1 MSFLLELG
9 IIAGSALAFS
19 LIMWRMHL
27 PVALGQLVAGMV
39 IGPFGLKLITD
50 LATIQQRAEVG
61 IVLLLFV
68 VGLELDPGQLRAMGA
83 KLLVFVSTEFSCS
96 FLAGFATGLLLGW
109 SSAESLVL
117 AGVMSISSTAL
128 VAKFLHERAA
138 LSTVSAGMMMGAL
151 VVEDL
156 IAILFL
162 SVMPSLSTLR
172 WPSIVDIGVW
182 GLRAIVLVGLVLVF
196 GIYVAPRVIDRVS
209 QLEVDLDEAGFLLSL
224 SLAFAMA
231 IVSFALGFSAATGA
245 FLMGLMIRGK
255 RARFVYMKTRSVYDL
270 FLTIFFV
277 TMGMLVDTSQLL
289 NFALILPVVG
299 LGFLGKYVGS
309 YLGAFLSSQKA
320 DAKHVAIDMNPRG
333 EFSFV
338 LAREA
343 AITGAAR
350 ALVYPITGSLVL
362 FTTLV
367 SAIATIPRHKR
378 RSWKFR

>member
-39 IGPFGLKLITD
+39 IGPFGLKLVTD
-50 LATIQQRAEVG
+50 LATIQEIAEVG

-68 VGLELDPGQLRAMGA
+68 VGLELDPGQLRSMGA
-83 KLLVFVSTEFSCS
+83 RMLVFVSTEFSFS
-96 FLAGFATGLLLGW
+96 FLAGFAAGLLIGW

-138 LSTVSAGMMMGAL
+138 LSKVSASMMMGAL

-156 IAILFL
+156 IAILLL
-162 SVMPSLSTLR
+162 SVMPSLATLR
-172 WPSIVDIGVW
+172 WPSLVDIGVR

-231 IVSFALGFSAATGA
+231 IVSLRWDFQQRR
-245 FLMGLMIRGK
+245 GL
-255 RARFVYMKTRSVYDL
+255 F
-270 FLTIFFV
+270 
-277 TMGMLVDTSQLL
+277 
-289 NFALILPVVG
+289 
-299 LGFLGKYVGS
+299 
-309 YLGAFLSSQKA
+309 
-320 DAKHVAIDMNPRG
+320 
-333 EFSFV
+333 
-338 LAREA
+338 
-343 AITGAAR
+343 
-350 ALVYPITGSLVL
+350 
-362 FTTLV
+362 
-367 SAIATIPRHKR
+367 
-378 RSWKFR
+378 